1 MCATGSGAAIGPTAK
16 PVVDML
22 RREHG
27 DVGQVLGSERCYVY
41 VRRSRQFAFNI
52 MHERIGQPLEA
63 HGCHAFT
70 FWQVS
75 RSGAL
80 LLSCS
85 AGQADG
91 MVEGCAVWLGMAEG

>member
-1 MCATGSGAAIGPTAK
+1 
-16 PVVDML
+16 ML
-22 RREHG
+22 CVCQAQQAVCIQH
-27 DVGQVLGSERCYVY
+27 
-41 VRRSRQFAFNI
+41 
-52 MHERIGQPLEA
+52 HERIGQPLEA

>member
-1 MCATGSGAAIGPTAK
+1 VCATGSGAAIGPTAK

-52 MHERIGQPLEA
+52 
-63 HGCHAFT
+63 T
-70 FWQVS
+70 
-75 RSGAL
+75 
-80 LLSCS
+80 S
-85 AGQADG
+85 A
-91 MVEGCAVWLGMAEG
+91 

>member
-41 VRRSRQFAFNI
+41 VRRSRQFA
-52 MHERIGQPLEA
+52 EA